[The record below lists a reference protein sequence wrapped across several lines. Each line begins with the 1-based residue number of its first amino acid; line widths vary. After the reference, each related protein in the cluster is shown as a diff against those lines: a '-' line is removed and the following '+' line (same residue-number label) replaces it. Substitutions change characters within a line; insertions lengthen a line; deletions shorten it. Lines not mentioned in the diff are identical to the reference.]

1 RKLTAS
7 PAIPGITS
15 ARAIRRLRRF
25 VRFSCSP
32 LARYGPVPRT
42 SASVWVAVIASLLE
56 ALGQHQGVLGAP
68 GDGRPVSLREVV
80 GAAREALGR
89 EERFADAHGVAHGI
103 ARVAQR
109 LHDAVEA
116 VGSGDDRCRRQPMRA
131 DQQGALTPQA
141 WLADGGE
148 D

>member
-1 RKLTAS
+1 MVENVNVSTTIPFPDPSLKAMRIMYTSGNRKLTAS

-25 VRFSCSP
+25 VRVSCSP

-80 GAAREALGR
+80 CAAREALGR
-89 EERFADAHGVAHGI
+89 EELVADAHGVAHGI

-109 LHDAVEA
+109 LHDAV
-116 VGSGDDRCRRQPMRA
+116 
-131 DQQGALTPQA
+131 
-141 WLADGGE
+141 
-148 D
+148 